1 MTFFKVHRR
10 TFCQRWVKRRL
21 TQMLSI
27 LEVPLHERLYPNA
40 IPLRKG
46 EKTNRPLNQTKVSI
60 VLVNFSFYT

>member
-40 IPLRKG
+40 IPFTQRG
-46 EKTNRPLNQTKVSI
+46 ENKSTTKSNKSI
-60 VLVNFSFYT
+60 NCPSKL